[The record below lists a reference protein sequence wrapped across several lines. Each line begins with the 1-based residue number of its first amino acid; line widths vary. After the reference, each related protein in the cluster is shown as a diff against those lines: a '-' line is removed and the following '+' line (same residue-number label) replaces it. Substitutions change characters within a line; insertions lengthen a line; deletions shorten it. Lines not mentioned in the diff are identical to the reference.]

1 MAYTAKVGDEVSIFI
16 SQADDGAAAYKNGKM
31 FARADMRQSTSGE
44 FIMQSSPAHIR
55 LEIWN
60 VTGGWYGA
68 KFALYIGGKK
78 VDTFVVNEGPDL
90 PKSVAWD
97 HEFTINPS

>member
-1 MAYTAKVGDEVSIFI
+1 MAYTAKVGEEVQIII

-31 FARADMRQSTSGE
+31 FARANFHQSTSGE
-44 FIMQSSPAHIR
+44 FIMQNSPANIR

-68 KFALYIGGKK
+68 KFALFIGGKK
-78 VDTFVVNEGPDL
+78 VDIFVVDEGPAL
-90 PKSVAWD
+90 PQAVAWD
-97 HEFTINPS
+97 HEFVVNPA